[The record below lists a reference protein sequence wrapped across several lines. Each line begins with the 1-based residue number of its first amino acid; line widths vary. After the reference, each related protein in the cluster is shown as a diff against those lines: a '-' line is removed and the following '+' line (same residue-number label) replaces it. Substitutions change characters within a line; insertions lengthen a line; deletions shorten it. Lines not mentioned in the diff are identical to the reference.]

1 MSDPGLRTPLLDL
14 FRRGEVARDVRI
26 LAAQGALAT
35 RTLEQL
41 ALLILLHDDGDPE
54 VAATARDTIA
64 SLPAASLSAFLGR
77 SDVTAAMR
85 KFFQSRGISPGPPVQ
100 GEEPELS
107 EDAATDPVDDPGL
120 EEGLT
125 AAQLSAKPIPERLQ
139 LAMKGTRGQ
148 RAVLIHDPNKLIA
161 AAVLSSPKLTES
173 EIEAFAR
180 MANVTEEVLRIIG
193 TNRSWTKNYGVV
205 AALVRNP
212 KTPPGVSLNLLAR
225 LNDRDL
231 KMLSIDRNVPEALRL
246 AARKYVVKTLN
257 R

>member
-1 MSDPGLRTPLLDL
+1 MSDPGLKTPLLDL
-14 FRRGEVARDVRI
+14 FRRGEAARDVRL

-35 RTLEQL
+35 RTIEQL
-41 ALLILLHDDGDPE
+41 ALLILLHDDADAE
-54 VAATARDTIA
+54 VAAAARDTLA
-64 SLPAASLSAFLGR
+64 SLPAPSLSAFLGR

-85 KFFQSRGISPGPPVQ
+85 EFFQSRGISPGPSVQ
-100 GEEPELS
+100 GEESDLSKDVGPEPLDEPDSGENLS
-107 EDAATDPVDDPGL
+107 
-120 EEGLT
+120 

-161 AAVLSSPKLTES
+161 AAVMSSPKLTEN
-173 EIEAFAR
+173 EVEAFAR
-180 MANVTEEVLRIIG
+180 MANVTEDVLRIIG
-193 TNRSWTKNYGVV
+193 TNRAWTKNYAVA

-212 KTPPGVSLNLLAR
+212 KTPPGISLNLLAR

-231 KMLSIDRNVPEALRL
+231 KMLTMDRNVPEALRL